1 MHFFMEKLLR
11 TPQGI
16 VLLLAIVVYLG
27 CALLFGAFDMAPPFG
42 WQTGK
47 AIGIFIAWPVLL
59 LILFIR
65 LNRPAFAA
73 SWLAAGRLAFY
84 AVGPFLF
91 MLLGTLAE
99 A

>member
-1 MHFFMEKLLR
+1 MRSFMEKLFR

-16 VLLLAIVVYLG
+16 VLLLAIAAYLG
-27 CALLFGAFDMAPPFG
+27 CALLFGAFDIAPPFG
-42 WQTGK
+42 WQTNK
-47 AIGIFIAWPVLL
+47 AIGIFIAWPILL

-73 SWLAAGRLAFY
+73 SWSAAGRLAFY

-91 MLLGTLAE
+91 MLLGMLAE